1 MNKTRDLALLILLVL
16 GITFL
21 LSLTFLRCEVTEGRQ
36 GQKTIRVCEYKL
48 VPQ

>member
-1 MNKTRDLALLILLVL
+1 MNETRDLKLLILLVL

-21 LSLTFLRCEVTEGRQ
+21 LSLTFLHCEVAEGQQ
-36 GQKTIRVCEYKL
+36 GQNTIRVSVYKL